1 MRLSVTNIGM
11 FESASID
18 IDAITVIAGNN
29 NTGKSTL
36 SKALYSFF
44 SALHN
49 LDGQI
54 YHERISGVER
64 SISWVVSFEHGF
76 DAAKSIVDEKEKIL
90 ASRDFNNSIDS
101 IVSEYSSSENLRQFE
116 AGLSDEDYYRIKS
129 ILELPDVD
137 IAHRIIS
144 RRISD
149 EFGSQPVSL
158 YAEDR
163 SGEIGVTIK
172 NEITSFLISD
182 NQVSYSGEL
191 PNISTEAVYFDD
203 PYVLDRAVVPY
214 RFGRGAGHRSRL
226 CRLVL
231 NNKRSD
237 VASEIL
243 VSRKLDT
250 IVSKL
255 NSVIPGRLSLDGKRR
270 NVLQVTVDSEG
281 TAVEIGNVSTGL
293 KTFVILKGLLES
305 GSIEDNGTIILDEP
319 EIHLHPDWQILFAE
333 LIVLL
338 QIEFGLHILINT
350 HSPYFVEAI
359 DTYSKKY
366 GVREKCHFYLTER
379 RGNCASCKK
388 VDDSLEDVF
397 ARMLNA
403 FQVLENEESSL

>member
-11 FESASID
+11 FESTSID

-36 SKALYSFF
+36 SKALYCFF
-44 SALHN
+44 SALRH
-49 LDGQI
+49 LDEQI
-54 YHERISGVER
+54 YNERISGVER
-64 SISWVVSFEHGF
+64 SISWIVSYEHGF
-76 DAAKSIVDEKEKIL
+76 DAAKAIVDERDKIL
-90 ASRDFNNSIDS
+90 SSHDFINSIDS
-101 IVSEYSSSENLRQFE
+101 IVSEYRTSEHMRQFE
-116 AGLSDEDYYRIKS
+116 TSLSDEDYFRIKS
-129 ILELPDVD
+129 ILELPDEE
-137 IAHRIIS
+137 IAFRIIS
-144 RRISD
+144 RKISD

-158 YAEDR
+158 YAKDETGRID
-163 SGEIGVTIK
+163 VTIK
-172 NEITSFLISD
+172 NETTSFLIHGND
-182 NQVSYSGEL
+182 VFYKGEL

-203 PYVLDRAVVPY
+203 PYVLDRAIAPY
-214 RFGRGAGHRSRL
+214 RFGRESGHRARL
-226 CRLVL
+226 CNIILR
-231 NNKRSD
+231 NKKND
-237 VASEIL
+237 VTSEIL
-243 VSRKLDT
+243 ASRKLDA

-255 NSVIPGRLSLDGKRR
+255 NSVIPGRLSLEGKRR
-270 NVLQVTVDSEG
+270 NVLKVTVDSEG

-305 GSIEDNGTIILDEP
+305 GLIEDNGTIILDEP

-350 HSPYFVEAI
+350 HSPYFIEAI

-379 RGNCASCKK
+379 RGCCASCER
-388 VDDSLEDVF
+388 VDDSLEDVY

-403 FQVLENEESSL
+403 FQVLESEGNNI